1 MKIPRS
7 NENDDRISASIVNV
21 MTWIIL
27 LHSALLTVFQPLCEL
42 LHNLSEFEGISL
54 ALTVY

>member
-1 MKIPRS
+1 MDLDIRTRSNENSRS

-27 LHSALLTVFQPLCEL
+27 LHSASLTVFQPLL
-42 LHNLSEFEGISL
+42 
-54 ALTVY
+54 